1 VRPALESAALRA
13 RRNSDRR
20 ACLRQRCLILRLLC
34 RAGLPGEDE
43 PAVGLRSP
51 TARRLELDA
60 AAAVMP
66 GALAVRAAR
75 NLCVLAGRERARG
88 AG

>member
-1 VRPALESAALRA
+1 LPG
-13 RRNSDRR
+13 
-20 ACLRQRCLILRLLC
+20 
-34 RAGLPGEDE
+34 GLPGDDE